1 MAIYTT
7 REPVKSLLNEKV
19 IHTKKTEP
27 KSCDEMKENTEVNAE
42 KNECYSKIPNEL
54 EKSSKML

>member
-1 MAIYTT
+1 M
-7 REPVKSLLNEKV
+7 NEKV
-19 IHTKKTEP
+19 IHTVNTKP
-27 KSCDEMKENTEVNAE
+27 KSCDELKENTEVNAE